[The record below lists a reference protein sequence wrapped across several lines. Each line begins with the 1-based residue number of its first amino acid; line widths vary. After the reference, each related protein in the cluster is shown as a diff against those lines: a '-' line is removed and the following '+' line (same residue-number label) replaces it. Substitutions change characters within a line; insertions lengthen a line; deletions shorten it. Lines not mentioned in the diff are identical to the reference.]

1 MSFHYSLKSLKVR
14 NTIEIQIEQKLKESE
29 ERFRII
35 ADQSLTGICIIQ
47 DESVIYA
54 NDKLSEISE
63 YSKQEIQKWSIT
75 DILKS
80 AYHEDLQLLT
90 DKLEERQRSKFGSVM
105 LFTFRFFTK
114 SGKIK
119 WVKISSKSIL
129 YQGKP
134 SIIASLIDVTGKK
147 EAEQKLKESENKLD
161 VIISSLPDQIAIIDK
176 NFNIIIVNDR
186 VKELFGS
193 SVVGN
198 KCYKIYH
205 DSDNVCE
212 DCLVKKTFKDGKI
225 HHTECERIGIKGG
238 KMNCWCIS
246 SVAARDENGE
256 PSLVVE
262 VSRDI
267 SERKIAEQKL
277 RESELKY
284 RSLFESSTEGIA
296 SDDMNGNLIDAN
308 NAFLDMLGYSREELI
323 NLTYTQLTPQKWY
336 KMEEEIRKTQLMI
349 KGYTDIYEKEYVR
362 KDSTIIPVSIRGWLK
377 KNEKGEPIGVW
388 VFVREITNRKMAEQ
402 KLKESEEKFRNI
414 ADQSLIG
421 ICILQDGVIKYVN
434 QHLSEIYGYTIEEI
448 KNWAPGE
455 FIKVFHPEDKDMVLD
470 QALKKQS
477 ELTDVAN
484 HYQFRAIK
492 RTGETIWI
500 ENFSKTI
507 IHDGKTANLVAII
520 DITERKKVENALKE
534 REHDLRDSLKEI
546 RNSEKNLKD
555 LMEAIPIGVL
565 VSSPNGEIHD
575 LNSQTLE
582 IFGYNSKDEFLKIS
596 TQDHYYDPK
605 EGEKFIA
612 SMIKEGFIKDFRALF
627 KRKDGTLIWGLVN
640 SISQVNNKQTLFINT
655 FQDISDRIKA
665 EEEIADLAKFPSE
678 NPNPVLRVNE
688 EFVLYVNNVGQNLFK
703 VKEGNRIPN
712 LLREIIRKAFE
723 DYKLRQVEVNLNN
736 RVYSLVITPV
746 KGTGYINIY
755 GMDITKRIQAEKM
768 LRKFKIS

>member
-1 MSFHYSLKSLKVR
+1 MRKSQRDLLIK
-14 NTIEIQIEQKLKESE
+14 NQISNI
-29 ERFRII
+29 F
-35 ADQSLTGICIIQ
+35 LT
-47 DESVIYA
+47 
-54 NDKLSEISE
+54 
-63 YSKQEIQKWSIT
+63 T
-75 DILKS
+75 
-80 AYHEDLQLLT
+80 
-90 DKLEERQRSKFGSVM
+90 
-105 LFTFRFFTK
+105 
-114 SGKIK
+114 
-119 WVKISSKSIL
+119 
-129 YQGKP
+129 P
-134 SIIASLIDVTGKK
+134 
-147 EAEQKLKESENKLD
+147 
-161 VIISSLPDQIAIIDK
+161 
-176 NFNIIIVNDR
+176 NDR
-186 VKELFGS
+186 VYGDVLSVILSNLKSRFGIF
-193 SVVGN
+193 GYLN
-198 KCYKIYH
+198 E
-205 DSDNVCE
+205 NE
-212 DCLVKKTFKDGKI
+212 DLV
-225 HHTECERIGIKGG
+225 
-238 KMNCWCIS
+238 
-246 SVAARDENGE
+246 E
-256 PSLVVE
+256 PSLTREIWEKCAVE
-262 VSRDI
+262 DKTVIFPKELWSKNIFGRVINRKKTIFSNKSFNVPEGHVPISNFLGTPIVYRDKVIGILIVANREGVYREKDVEKLESFANYI
-267 SERKIAEQKL
+267 SPILKAKL
-277 RESELKY
+277 QTKKHK
-284 RSLFESSTEGIA
+284 
-296 SDDMNGNLIDAN
+296 N
-308 NAFLDMLGYSREELI
+308 
-323 NLTYTQLTPQKWY
+323 Q
-336 KMEEEIRKTQLMI
+336 EIKA
-349 KGYTDIYEKEYVR
+349 R
-362 KDSTIIPVSIRGWLK
+362 KD
-377 KNEKGEPIGVW
+377 
-388 VFVREITNRKMAEQ
+388 
-402 KLKESEEKFRNI
+402 LKESEEKFRNI
-414 ADQSLIG
+414 ADQSLFG

-477 ELTDVAN
+477 GLTDVAN
-484 HYQFRAIK
+484 HCQFGAIK

-520 DITERKKVENALKE
+520 DITEIKKVENALKE

-688 EFVLYVNNVGQNLFK
+688 EFVLYVNKVGQNLFK